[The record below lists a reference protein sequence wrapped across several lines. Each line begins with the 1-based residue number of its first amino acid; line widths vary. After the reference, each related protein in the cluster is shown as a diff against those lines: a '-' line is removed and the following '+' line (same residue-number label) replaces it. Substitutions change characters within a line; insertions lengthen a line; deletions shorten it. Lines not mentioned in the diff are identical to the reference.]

1 MDTRLFFIYFCSV
14 HQDILF
20 HFILFMSQRSDFS
33 VALQILR
40 SLVHSRRYF
49 WLHLH
54 ERQTVPKELII
65 WLFGNDYFGR
75 QTPLIQAPI
84 INLVHPSTPF
94 NVRNMKG
101 YVSVDYTDS
110 TSRATW
116 WRRRSTS
123 VWGLKKKKNLVGGI
137 SLERDCGI
145 TMLTGLDSSG
155 SSRENER
162 SHREQIKTAL
172 AAAVGEVFYLFIY
185 FLFFIS
191 FSFFFI
197 LCECLQCNL
206 PRLWSEQNRHVERTE
221 GIPELLIG
229 IFVRPQSLIEF
240 AVFSSGIVHVCE
252 RQLDKRK

>member
-1 MDTRLFFIYFCSV
+1 MNTKKKKNLFLLCPSKYFISF
-14 HQDILF
+14 L
-20 HFILFMSQRSDFS
+20 FILFLSQRSDFS

-172 AAAVGEVFYLFIY
+172 AAAVGEVFFIY
-185 FLFFIS
+185 LFIS
-191 FSFFFI
+191 FSLFLSLFFHI
-197 LCECLQCNL
+197 MWMSAMQSPQTLI
-206 PRLWSEQNRHVERTE
+206 WTE
-221 GIPELLIG
+221 
-229 IFVRPQSLIEF
+229 
-240 AVFSSGIVHVCE
+240 
-252 RQLDKRK
+252 